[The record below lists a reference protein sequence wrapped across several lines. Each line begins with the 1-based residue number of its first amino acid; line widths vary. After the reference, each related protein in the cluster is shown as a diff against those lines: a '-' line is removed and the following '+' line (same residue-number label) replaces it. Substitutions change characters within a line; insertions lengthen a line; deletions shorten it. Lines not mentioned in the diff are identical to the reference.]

1 MTSRRRIL
9 VIAALALHLAA
20 PQANA
25 AKAVAMQLPD
35 QLAKVERIPVKGRQ
49 GWKFNEKLEFGATR
63 VFDVDRSLTRGSDLG
78 IVFYQGAKRR
88 QSFGFSVAEG
98 DAPAWRG
105 VAATNVHRRSLRGDE
120 DDVSIAL
127 KDESGFGAHFA
138 PADKPQDLWV
148 LEMSEKGE
156 RPMAG
161 TLRRNDMVFSVLGTN
176 RLEGLRLPLGD
187 TSGYVFS
194 WGSQVLAAVEVV
206 NKGAVWM
213 APDVKPEHR
222 APLLAAISSLLL
234 FEDLRATLPE

>member
-1 MTSRRRIL
+1 MKSL
-9 VIAALALHLAA
+9 LSLLAATLALHLAA
-20 PQANA
+20 ADAQA

-35 QLAKVERIPVKGRQ
+35 ALATVERIPVKGRQ

-63 VFDVDRSLTRGSDLG
+63 VSNVDRSLTKGSDLG
-78 IVFYQGAKRR
+78 IVFYQGARRR
-88 QSFGFSVAEG
+88 QTFGFSVAEG

-120 DDVSIAL
+120 DDIQIDL
-127 KDESGFGAHFA
+127 KNQSGFGAHFA
-138 PADKPQDLWV
+138 PADNPQDIWV
-148 LEMSEKGE
+148 MELSEKGE
-156 RPMAG
+156 NPMAG

-176 RLEGLRLPLGD
+176 RLEGLKLPLGD

-234 FEDLRATLPE
+234 FEDLRATLPD

>member
-1 MTSRRRIL
+1 MKSSRSIPVL
-9 VIAALALHLAA
+9 AALVLCFAA
-20 PQANA
+20 PEANA
-25 AKAVAMQLPD
+25 AKPVAMQLPD
-35 QLAKVERIPVKGRQ
+35 ELAKVERIPVKGRQ
-49 GWKFNEKLEFGATR
+49 GWKLNEQLQFGATR
-63 VFDVDRSLTRGSDLG
+63 VTEVERSLTKGSDLG

-88 QSFGFSVAEG
+88 QAFGFTVAEG

-105 VAATNVHRRSLRGDE
+105 AAATNVHRRSLRGDR
-120 DDVSIAL
+120 DDVEISF
-127 KDESGFGAHFA
+127 KDESGFAAHFA
-138 PADKPQDLWV
+138 PTDKPQDIWV

-161 TLRRNDMVFSVLGTN
+161 TLRRNDMVFSVIGTN

-187 TSGYVFS
+187 TSGYVIA

-213 APDVKPEHR
+213 APDVKSEHR
-222 APLLAAISSLLL
+222 APLFAAISSLLL

>member
-1 MTSRRRIL
+1 MKSWRNIL
-9 VIAALALHLAA
+9 VLAAFALQLAA
-20 PQANA
+20 PQAHA

-35 QLAKVERIPVKGRQ
+35 VLARVERIPVKGRQ
-49 GWKFNEKLEFGATR
+49 GWKLNEKLEFGATR
-63 VFDVDRSLTRGSDLG
+63 VFNVERSLTKGSDLG

-88 QSFGFSVAEG
+88 QAFGFSVAEG

-105 VAATNVHRRSLRGDE
+105 AAATNVHRRSLRGDQ
-120 DDVSIAL
+120 DDVSISL
-127 KDESGFGAHFA
+127 KDQSGFAAHFA

-148 LEMSEKGE
+148 LEMSEKGQ

-161 TLRRNDMVFSVLGTN
+161 TLRRKDMVFSVIGTN
-176 RLEGLRLPLGD
+176 HLEGLRFPLGD

-213 APDVKPEHR
+213 APDVKAEHR
-222 APLLAAISSLLL
+222 APLLAAIASLLL